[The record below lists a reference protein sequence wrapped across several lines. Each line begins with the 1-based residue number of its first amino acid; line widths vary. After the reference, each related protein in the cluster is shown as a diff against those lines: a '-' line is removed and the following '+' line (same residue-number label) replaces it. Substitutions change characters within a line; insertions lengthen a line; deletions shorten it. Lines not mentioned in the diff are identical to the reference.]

1 MSTCLDWQQIT
12 KLCFLHHSHH
22 SPRTKFNVCH
32 LVSQFENCNWIKGK
46 SPGNNRFSNCA
57 HWLFLTVLSF
67 LIVCL
72 FFFYR
77 VAGKTDLLQVSA
89 AIVSTKNPN
98 CVLLFFFYVI
108 EQYSCQCLPFT
119 PTFDTLPKIHY
130 CMRCEYQFWLCSR
143 LYLFFFIILFYF
155 FGNKNRW
162 RSQARSICLPRPV
175 LLSVAEGR
183 EGREKRKKWE
193 HTLSSLKCHSQLFC
207 PYLN

>member
-1 MSTCLDWQQIT
+1 MFAILCHSLKTVTGLKENHQGTTASLIALTDFSWQ
-12 KLCFLHHSHH
+12 
-22 SPRTKFNVCH
+22 
-32 LVSQFENCNWIKGK
+32 
-46 SPGNNRFSNCA
+46 FSLF
-57 HWLFLTVLSF
+57 WLFAF
-67 LIVCL
+67 

-98 CVLLFFFYVI
+98 CVSLFFFYVI

-130 CMRCEYQFWLCSR
+130 CMRCEYQFWLCSH